1 MRCGGSSSLRR
12 CLVVSV
18 FLALLAT
25 GRIPPSTRA
34 DAGIALDGLREP
46 AYGMPIATD
55 PPGDLASPGPRDWV
69 GTQWADLTALYVT
82 HDAQYLY
89 VYADLPA
96 YQKST
101 SSGQI
106 GLLIDVGGTPQG
118 GTQDPWGNAIAF
130 AHPWKPDFV
139 VRGNIPGASPSD
151 NGWTELLRWDG
162 SAWQGYGVNWG
173 GIPPG
178 GQTGTRIAYA
188 DGRGVEF
195 RIPLSEIGASLGM
208 TLHLQLFTT
217 QGGSTKGAYDTVPP
231 DSQSTGWDASTT
243 LSQWI
248 TYTLGAVPDCDVWWA
263 EVRHDTF
270 DPAYRQPRGTIP
282 AGTPIRLRLRTAH
295 NDLTRVRLRVWDDR
309 TDTETFYTMG
319 LEAQGTVYDTWTV
332 TLPVTATAQPTIL
345 YYVFELTDDGGGA
358 CPFNRTP
365 DTDWYADDD
374 PQFYGG
380 GTGQMYDDFNQV
392 VWKSFQI
399 TVYDPA
405 FAVPEWL
412 QRAVVYQIF
421 PDRFRDGD
429 PSNDPLPGRF
439 YYNRPGGTLFRSGS
453 SAWNTRI
460 CDPRDSAGP
469 CPDAYGENFYGG
481 DLRGILQKIR
491 EGYFDA
497 LGVTVLYLNPIFRSP
512 SNHKYDTV
520 DYFHIDPDFGTLEDF
535 QALVQEAAAHGIR
548 IILDGVFNHV
558 SSDSPY
564 FDRYSR
570 YDAAGNLTSP
580 NGPGLDDNSGACE
593 SPASP
598 YRAWFFFPDIG
609 HPPMSAGDRCDA
621 NDADDPAGPWTMT
634 YETWQGY
641 GSLPKLNT
649 AHPSVR
655 ALFYTQGTASV
666 GPYWIQQ
673 GASGWRLDVAGDVD
687 PGLTISPTNGFWSGF
702 RAAIRSVRPDAVMI
716 GEEWGDASPWLL
728 GSQWD
733 SAMNYRFRSA
743 VLGWLATG
751 CAGNGCSGGTVFQ
764 DNDDNPGSVSGPIAP
779 LTPSQFHAR
788 LMSIWEDYPPPAWK
802 AMLNLLGSHDTNRLR
817 FLLRKVNGDDDAK
830 ARHRMQEAW
839 LFAFTY
845 AGAPTLYYGDEVGL
859 SQDGVWDGST
869 WQDDPYNRAPY
880 PWPDTP
886 GDFQADLSLWAFVQR
901 MASIRHA
908 VRALQDGDVLH
919 GLIIDDANRLY
930 GFARIWGSQAVVVLL
945 NRDTVTHT
953 ITLSGVDTS
962 PIGWTNGTVLQEVLS
977 GVTIPVSNGQVTIPV
992 PPEWGAVVLQPEQ
1005 ADTPAA
1011 PTVLADPQSDGV
1023 ALRWRPIRQDTQGG
1037 AEVVTRY
1044 EVFQSP
1050 SVEGPW
1056 TSVGMTSTAPF
1067 GEPDGYLHF
1076 FIPHVSWSSFF
1087 KVRAYNALGR
1097 YGESAPVQ
1105 LAADVG
1111 VGLGAEPVPA
1121 VAGGVVTVT
1130 LAITNG
1136 GPSQAAGV
1144 VVSVTLP
1151 AALTPQVLPGDCG
1164 GTNPVVCGVGDLAAG
1179 ATRTYG
1185 LRLGVDPVATGSVAV
1200 TATVGAQTPDP
1211 GLGNNTA
1218 VLGIPLTTAAD
1229 VGVAQTLTAQW
1240 VGNGWRIT
1248 QTITWTQAGPSRAA
1262 SAVLTDT
1269 FPIEV
1274 TLEGDPPAGCTRQGS
1289 ALRCTQSP
1297 MAPGATRILSIRFFR
1312 PATPIFLG
1320 IWRVEGGASEPDP
1333 EPSNNISEASL
1344 MLRRYMLFLPF
1355 IARFSTP

>member
-1 MRCGGSSSLRR
+1 MDRLPFIWRAVM
-12 CLVVSV
+12 LAM
-18 FLALLAT
+18 ALLLGAALGVT
-25 GRIPPSTRA
+25 KVPAHANG
-34 DAGIALDGLREP
+34 GVLLDGVRE
-46 AYGMPIATD
+46 ATYGAPVATD
-55 PPGDLASPGPRDWV
+55 PAGDLTSPGPGEWV

-89 VYADLPA
+89 IYADLSN
-96 YQKST
+96 YSKES

-106 GLLIDVGGTPQG
+106 GLLIDVGGTLQG
-118 GTQDPWGNAIAF
+118 GTRDPWGNAITF
-130 AHPWKPDFV
+130 DHSWKPDFV
-139 VRGNIPGASPSD
+139 VRGNIPGAYLGD
-151 NGWTELLRWDG
+151 NGWTELLWWDG
-162 SAWQGYGVNWG
+162 AAWQGFGNNWG
-173 GIPPG
+173 GISTG
-178 GQTGTRIAYA
+178 GQVGSRIAYA
-188 DGRGVEF
+188 DSLGVEF

-217 QGGSTKGAYDTVPP
+217 QGGSTKGAYDTIPS
-231 DSQSTGWDASTT
+231 DDQSAGWDDSTI

-248 TYTLGAVPDCDVWWA
+248 TYTLGPVPDCDVWWA
-263 EVRHDTF
+263 QVRHDTF
-270 DPAYRQPRGTIP
+270 DPAYREPRGAIP
-282 AGTPIRLRLRTAH
+282 AGTAIRLRLRTAH

-309 TDTETFYTMG
+309 TDTETFYPMS
-319 LEAQGTVYDTWTV
+319 LEAQGTIYDTWTV
-332 TLPVTATAQPTIL
+332 TLPATATAQPTIL
-345 YYVFELTDDGGGA
+345 YYVFELTDDGGGT
-358 CPFNRTP
+358 CPFGRIP

-392 VWKSFQI
+392 IWKSFQI
-399 TVYDPA
+399 TVYDPD
-405 FAVPEWL
+405 FVVPEWL
-412 QRAVVYQIF
+412 QRAIVYQIF

-429 PSNDPLPGRF
+429 PSNNPPPGRF
-439 YYNRPGGTLFRSGS
+439 YYNHPGGTLFRSGS

-469 CPDAYGENFYGG
+469 CPNAYGQNFYGG

-520 DYFHIDPDFGTLEDF
+520 DYFQIDPDFGTLEDF
-535 QALVQEAAAHGIR
+535 QALVHEATAHGIR

-570 YDAAGNLTSP
+570 YNAEGVLVSP
-580 NGPGLDDNSGACE
+580 TEPGLDDNSGACE
-593 SPASP
+593 SPSSL
-598 YRAWFFFPDIG
+598 YRAWFFLPDIG
-609 HPPMSAGDRCDA
+609 HPPANPPDDRCDG
-621 NDADDPAGPWTMT
+621 DDSDDPTGSWTMT
-634 YETWQGY
+634 YETWGGY

-649 AHPSVR
+649 AHPQVR

-666 GPYWIQQ
+666 APYWIQQ

-702 RAAIRSVRPDAVMI
+702 RAAIRTVRPDAVMI

-751 CAGNGCSGGTVFQ
+751 CAENGCSGGMVFQ
-764 DNDDNPGSVSGPIAP
+764 DNDDNPWSASGPITP

-817 FLLRKVNGDDDAK
+817 FLLRKVNGDDDVK
-830 ARHRMQEAW
+830 AQRRMREAW

-859 SQDGVWDGST
+859 SQDGVWDGHT

-886 GDFQADLSLWAFVQR
+886 GDFQADLSLWAFAQR

-908 VRALQDGDVLH
+908 IRALQDGDVIH

-930 GFARIWGSQAVVVLL
+930 GFARIWGSQTVVVLL

-953 ITLSGVDTS
+953 ITLSNVDTS

-977 GVTIPVSNGQVTIPV
+977 GVTIPVSDGQVTILV

-1011 PTVLADPQSDGV
+1011 PTVVADSQPDGV
-1023 ALRWRPIRQDTQGG
+1023 ALRWHPIRRDTQGG
-1037 AEVVTRY
+1037 VEVVTVY
-1044 EVFQSP
+1044 EIFQGP
-1050 SVEGPW
+1050 TMEGPW
-1056 TSVGMTSTAPF
+1056 TRVGVTSTAPF

-1076 FIPHVSWSSFF
+1076 FIPHASSSSFF

-1105 LAADVG
+1105 
-1111 VGLGAEPVPA
+1111 P
-1121 VAGGVVTVT
+1121 
-1130 LAITNG
+1130 
-1136 GPSQAAGV
+1136 
-1144 VVSVTLP
+1144 
-1151 AALTPQVLPGDCG
+1151 
-1164 GTNPVVCGVGDLAAG
+1164 
-1179 ATRTYG
+1179 
-1185 LRLGVDPVATGSVAV
+1185 
-1200 TATVGAQTPDP
+1200 
-1211 GLGNNTA
+1211 
-1218 VLGIPLTTAAD
+1218 AAD

-1240 VGNGWRIT
+1240 VGDGWRIT
-1248 QTITWTQAGPSRAA
+1248 QTITWTQAGPSQAA
-1262 SAVLTDT
+1262 SAILTDT

-1274 TLEGDPPAGCTRQGS
+1274 MVEDDPPAGCTLHGNT
-1289 ALRCTQSP
+1289 LRCVQSP
-1297 MAPGATRILSIRFFR
+1297 MPPGATRILSIRFFQ
-1312 PATPIFLG
+1312 PATSIFLG